1 MVRVVKGAPKWNNSF
16 DRWKKLLL
24 IWLRSIDSTVNNSD
38 IVSAVILG
46 LSDSAT
52 DRDSGE
58 NVLDFVL
65 DLEENELYPEDG
77 DDKYPD
83 LSEITEAQERKNLI
97 DQWKAKQDARITAH
111 PEKKV
116 TLRHEDRV
124 IPGLNNIIKTL
135 KEKFGVREEEKMLII
150 MYFENV

>member
-1 MVRVVKGAPKWNNSF
+1 MVRVLKGAPKWNNSF

-24 IWLRSIDSTVNNSD
+24 IWLRSIESTVNNSD
-38 IVSAVILG
+38 IVSAVVLG
-46 LSDSAT
+46 LSDSSI

-65 DLEENELYPEDG
+65 DLEERELYPDDG

-83 LSEITEAQERKNLI
+83 LTEITDPEQRKTLI
-97 DQWKAKQDARITAH
+97 DEWKAKQVARITAD

-116 TLRHEDRV
+116 TLRHEERV
-124 IPGLNNIIKTL
+124 IKRAHIQSGSIP
-135 KEKFGVREEEKMLII
+135 
-150 MYFENV
+150 